1 MSPFN
6 NRNQLSVAALIVVVI
21 LLMVGL
27 SYASVP
33 LYRIFCQMT
42 GYGGTAQITDHI
54 SNVVPDV
61 VTRLITI
68 KFNTDISSSLQWKFI
83 PLQKEMKVVVGE
95 SGLAFF
101 EAENLTDKS
110 ITGISTYNVTPQ
122 QAAIYFNKIQCFCF
136 DEQLLKPHESIQMPV
151 LFFIDP
157 DFLRDPKVA
166 EVDTIT
172 LSYTFFKSEEFN
184 TQNLNEH

>member
-1 MSPFN
+1 M
-6 NRNQLSVAALIVVVI
+6 NRLRNKNKISIAVFVIVLI
-21 LLMVGL
+21 LLMIGL

-33 LYRIFCQMT
+33 LYRMFCQMT

-54 SNVVPDV
+54 SDITPDV
-61 VTRLITI
+61 ITRLITI
-68 KFNTDISSSLQWKFI
+68 KFNSDVSSNLQWKFN
-83 PLQKEMKVVVGE
+83 PLQKEMKVLVGE

-101 EAENLTDKS
+101 EAENLTDKA

-136 DEQLLKPHESIQMPV
+136 DEQLLKSKESIQMPV

-157 DFLRDPKVA
+157 DFLNDPKMS